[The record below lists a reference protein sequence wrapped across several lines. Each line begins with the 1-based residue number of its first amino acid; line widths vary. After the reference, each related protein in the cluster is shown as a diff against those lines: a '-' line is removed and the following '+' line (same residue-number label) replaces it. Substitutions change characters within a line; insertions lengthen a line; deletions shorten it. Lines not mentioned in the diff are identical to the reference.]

1 MASLLVPFHH
11 LRQSLIGLPSS
22 YLKSSFGVD
31 AALKGSALGVASYV
45 QQKAKE
51 ATTTLKQ
58 SDWSKQQEAL
68 QRVISRAAECAP
80 PPSQCPPLPSSPS
93 ACVRARACVV
103 MLFHAICL
111 LFEST
116 VLRPARY

>member
-1 MASLLVPFHH
+1 MCFESM
-11 LRQSLIGLPSS
+11 LR
-22 YLKSSFGVD
+22 VD

-68 QRVISRAAECAP
+68 QRVISRAAEC
-80 PPSQCPPLPSSPS
+80 SP
-93 ACVRARACVV
+93 
-103 MLFHAICL
+103 
-111 LFEST
+111 
-116 VLRPARY
+116 